1 MLDKAQMTEQTAPSA
16 SDIKPASPAAATGMP
31 AEDEVYECSSD
42 RSTHFMFHHKLFAL
56 PDAVFR
62 LTIEKTP
69 ALEVRLGENK
79 VTVPT
84 ATARSEFALDDKG
97 QADAD
102 MLTQVEK
109 GLKFVREIRPG
120 DSIPREL
127 LDGTASWSV
136 DPKHEA
142 IAKARVTI
150 QLVSWMTGEESV
162 IVDIAQLEQIAEDP
176 MTRKRVQEAVDEIC
190 KRLEIASSERQTV
203 IDRIDALARELSYI
217 EALREYAGRVM
228 GIATKLNDF
237 SRIYHGD
244 KIFWP
249 EIQRMKSLIRKPM
262 EKIDTYFL
270 QADAQ
275 TSEILVALK
284 NFNATVNFIRDI
296 RDEIH
301 GNLMDWD
308 RYLADMDSMNL
319 ERLRANEAKLRTLY
333 GFLAR
338 TYPESKTWPLFTK
351 SFKGNGTNPVAV
363 LDANEKAAAAAQASG
378 KPKPKVSA

>member
-1 MLDKAQMTEQTAPSA
+1 MTEQSSQAE
-16 SDIKPASPAAATGMP
+16 SDATLKAASPAIADGMP
-31 AEDEVYECSSD
+31 PEDEVYESKSD
-42 RSTHFMFHHKLFAL
+42 RSTNFVFYHKLFAL
-56 PDAVFR
+56 PEAVFR
-62 LTIEKTP
+62 LTVDKSP
-69 ALEVRLGENK
+69 ALIVKLGDNN

-84 ATARSEFALDDKG
+84 STARSEFALDDKG

-109 GLKFVREIRPG
+109 GLKYVRQIRPG

-142 IAKARVTI
+142 IAKARLTV

-162 IVDIAQLEQIAEDP
+162 IVDVQQLEQIAEDP
-176 MTRKRVQEAVDEIC
+176 MTRKRVQLAVDEIC
-190 KRLEIASSERQTV
+190 KRLGVPTSERQTV
-203 IDRIDALARELSYI
+203 LDRVDALARELAYI
-217 EALREYAGRVM
+217 EALRDYAGRVL
-228 GIATKLNDF
+228 GISTKLNDF

-249 EIQRMKSLIRKPM
+249 ELQRMKSLIRKPM

-275 TSEILVALK
+275 TSEILAALK
-284 NFNATVNFIRDI
+284 NFTATVNFIRDI

-308 RYLADMDSMNL
+308 KYLADMDSMKL
-319 ERLRANEAKLRTLY
+319 ERLRANEAKLRQLY

-338 TYPESKTWPLFTK
+338 TFPESKEWPLFIK
-351 SFKGNGTNPVAV
+351 SFKSTAANPKAE
-363 LDANEKAAAAAQASG
+363 LDANKGNPPSADAGA
-378 KPKPKVSA
+378 KPKPVAPKS